1 MITVEAA
8 NIEQLQAILAREV
21 DCEVVSDALQ
31 RAAIADHIRAMVFGS
46 WTRPGGDTAPVHTT
60 RILSNVRRTHQIVWP
75 QDSWEHTQLGDLC
88 RQVLDSLALLGD
100 IVSIGNGFWIPGP
113 TTVVELDGVSH
124 LMMTGGL
131 PAQIA
136 RTHFGTAVTSAAAF
150 RFMPRRPVLSTSSNV
165 DLLQSIDGWLGHAD
179 PLRDWT
185 EATLQQ
191 HKERL
196 SIDMDISVD
205 RLEIYTPEIFR
216 DQRKSGRWMRAT
228 QIGRP
233 LEGLRL
239 CRIQSHGRS
248 FVPQH
253 FLATF
258 HFGAGTL
265 TVGRSSHVPGD
276 VSRRLRFGL
285 DSLLETPRRV
295 SIVIDGKQVS
305 FDNSISLPDPEARVL
320 SLAWRNLRT
329 PEDDSEL
336 HHFHSNA
343 LPLISRALSRVSI
356 VPTLIDRRPHA

>member
-1 MITVEAA
+1 VITVAPA
-8 NIEQLQAILAREV
+8 NIEQLQATLAREL
-21 DCEVVSDALQ
+21 DCEVIIDALQ
-31 RAAIADHIRAMVFGS
+31 RAVIADHIRAIVFGS
-46 WTRPGGDTAPVHTT
+46 WTRRGADAAPVHTT

-75 QDSWEHTQLGDLC
+75 RDSWEHERLGDLC
-88 RQVLDSLALLGD
+88 RQVLDCLAFLGD

-136 RTHFGTAVTSAAAF
+136 RSHFGTEVRSAAAF
-150 RFMPRRPVLSTSSNV
+150 RFMPRKSVLSTSLNKEI
-165 DLLQSIDGWLGHAD
+165 LQSIDGWLGHAD

-185 EATLQQ
+185 VATLQQ

-205 RLEIYTPEIFR
+205 RLEIYAPEIFQE
-216 DQRKSGRWMRAT
+216 QRKSGRWMRAT

-239 CRIQSHGRS
+239 CRIQSHVRS

-258 HFGAGTL
+258 HFSAGAL
-265 TVGRSSHVPGD
+265 TVGRSSHVPAD

-285 DSLLETPRRV
+285 DTLLGTSRRV
-295 SIVIDGKQVS
+295 SIAIDDKQIS

-320 SLAWRNLRT
+320 SLAWRNLRM
-329 PEDDSEL
+329 PDDDSEF
-336 HHFHSNA
+336 HYFHSSA